1 MFIRYIYIRRKLN
14 SSPIFFIDAV
24 KIDETMLVTIPANL
38 PEAALEFDM
47 EFLSTEI
54 ELLCE
59 TDAWLALESTL
70 THALRL
76 FVCGKCGESVSKREK
91 YKCEGKCRLWF
102 HTKCVKPDGRRK
114 LLISS
119 STCAK
124 IASSKT

>member
-1 MFIRYIYIRRKLN
+1 M
-14 SSPIFFIDAV
+14 

-102 HTKCVKPDGRRK
+102 HIQMCQALWAKKIDDM
-114 LLISS
+114 LIYM
-119 STCAK
+119 CK
-124 IASSKT
+124 IASYKKFINIFYKYPII